1 MRRLFPETVGPTGNV
16 KGHAR
21 IRWLEARKRPTAIAF
36 FLLSAVILVPAILVS
51 GNDLVQVF
59 SGVVLVVHGLLSV
72 VLFFRGLAAAAL
84 WATYYLLVVLG
95 VLASL
100 ALERLVP
107 LPEGFQGN
115 LFTSVGIFFV
125 TILAVGFQLPA
136 RIRHGIESRL
146 AQPTPSGAVRGTS
159 PGEAAG
165 VPADETRDTGASASS
180 GAPGDAPAAP
190 SPPGVSYEDYIQQR
204 ARADYTDQ
212 PHALQNARP
221 LLRTLRLVAGS
232 LLGSVGLLGLL
243 IGSNLE
249 DSAATWA
256 DSPVFWLVAG
266 SFVLIVSGV
275 VIVLWGF
282 LRALLVPTA
291 GAVLVASAWVLHRTL
306 QQSTV
311 TPIEIAAP
319 ILAIAALVLAI
330 VLQLGKT
337 IHRRRRAFF
346 TLFDRDGATL
356 GTDLLLA
363 DVFPIQ
369 GYPWWVD
376 VSIRLEESDNPAF
389 LDTLNAR
396 VRSFCARRR
405 FVLAGMALEPS
416 GRAFRLFFYVRE
428 EQQLEAIRRFLDRH
442 LHNAVQASIQRDET
456 WGRYADTL
464 CPNRVERIRIRNR
477 AIVEMLETRGFDFAS
492 AVPVVFGL
500 RVAGAERAMALADHA
515 VRDGQDRAL
524 HLGSDG
530 NPWKEG
536 DPTDGTHYVL
546 VQRSTRLALEAL
558 NAACLDLDRLAGE
571 YGGEMESLTPGEIS
585 AAQPESA

>member
-1 MRRLFPETVGPTGNV
+1 MTSGTPEIGSGTRGFGLS
-16 KGHAR
+16 R
-21 IRWLEARKRPTAIAF
+21 MQWLEARKRPAAIAF

-125 TILAVGFQLPA
+125 TILSVGFRLPA

-146 AQPTPSGAVRGTS
+146 AKPAPSGAVRGTS
-159 PGEAAG
+159 PGE
-165 VPADETRDTGASASS
+165 
-180 GAPGDAPAAP
+180 PGDTSDEDAAAP

-376 VSIRLEESDNPAF
+376 VSIHLEESDNPAF

-464 CPNRVERIRIRNR
+464 RPNRVERIRIRNR

-500 RVAGAERAMALADHA
+500 RVAGAERAVALADHA